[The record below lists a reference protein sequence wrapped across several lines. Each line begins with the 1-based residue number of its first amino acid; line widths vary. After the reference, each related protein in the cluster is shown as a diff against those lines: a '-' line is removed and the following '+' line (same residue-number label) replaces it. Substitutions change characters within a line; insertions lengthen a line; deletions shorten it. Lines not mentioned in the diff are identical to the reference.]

1 MPRIERFTFVVNELE
16 RKMISQIARELQRS
30 ESDAVRFLIISKAN
44 ELNNRNRNKGDKKQ
58 EASDD

>member
-16 RKMISQIARELQRS
+16 RKMISQIAKELQRS

-44 ELNNRNRNKGDKKQ
+44 ELINRNRNKGDKKQ